1 MLWVV
6 QRQSRLTGQ
15 AHCLVLFGLE
25 DVQQGLAEAGS
36 VFSLGIVLVV
46 CHVVGWSWQY
56 ISQIQLCLATGISVW
71 RQSRLNA
78 SPQGGGVHGE

>member
-1 MLWVV
+1 MM

-36 VFSLGIVLVV
+36 VFSLDIVSVV
-46 CHVVGWSWQY
+46 CHVVGSSWQY